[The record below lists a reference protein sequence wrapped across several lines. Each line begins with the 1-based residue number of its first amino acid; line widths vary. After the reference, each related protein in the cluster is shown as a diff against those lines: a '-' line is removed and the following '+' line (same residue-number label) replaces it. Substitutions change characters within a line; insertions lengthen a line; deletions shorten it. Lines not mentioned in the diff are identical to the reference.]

1 MTMFDCFTNG
11 YLKPVTEMP
20 DFEKCCGKTIT
31 IDSMGDSLD
40 SLVDSAR
47 YVSKYLDGVKISNDA
62 DIHVDTKVYTRHR
75 YMEDDF
81 YNIPDDCINLVED
94 IINQCE
100 QFASDTI
107 VETLVDFGVTTGNDL
122 AEMFLDKEK
131 TKDFI
136 SVYNQKIDFRPDR
149 EFFQM
154 YKLELNND
162 IVRLSD
168 EQIKG
173 ITDFIQD
180 WLKKR
185 GYYV

>member
-1 MTMFDCFTNG
+1 MN
-11 YLKPVTEMP
+11 
-20 DFEKCCGKTIT
+20 
-31 IDSMGDSLD
+31 
-40 SLVDSAR
+40 
-47 YVSKYLDGVKISNDA
+47 KYLEGLKICKNP
-62 DIHVDTKVYTRHR
+62 DTPIYTKIYPRHDLDK
-75 YMEDDF
+75 DDF
-81 YNIPDDCINLVED
+81 GYIPNDCLNLVED

-100 QFASDTI
+100 KFASDTL

-122 AEMFLDKEK
+122 EEMLLDREK

-154 YKLELNND
+154 YKLELRDD
-162 IVRLSD
+162 IVRLSE

-180 WLKKR
+180 WLKER
-185 GYYV
+185 GYFV